1 MSAVPAAG
9 PASHTAL
16 QHILYDKID
25 PAIVRITLNR
35 TDKHNAQDTRFLYEL
50 NAAYD
55 RAAQD
60 VDVKVIIL
68 AANGKHF
75 SAGHD
80 LSGVR
85 EKDAVYAQFPHVGT
99 TARALQGAPGVEG
112 RIGYEEEAY
121 VGFCERWRNI
131 PKVTI
136 ASVQGKCIAAGLML
150 AWPCDLIVAS
160 EDAQFSDVTVALGI
174 CGVEYFQHPWEFGTR
189 RAKHMLYT
197 GDAISAQDAQQMGMV
212 SEVYPRDELAARTL
226 ELAQKIARQPQF
238 ALKITKMA
246 VNAAEDAKGRLNA
259 QSTAFALHH
268 LGHGHAK
275 EVYGAIINPAGMHA
289 SVRATSKIG
298 KT

>member
-1 MSAVPAAG
+1 MSTLKSITPQ
-9 PASHTAL
+9 PL
-16 QHILYDKID
+16 QHILYDQPE
-25 PAIVRITLNR
+25 PAIARITLNR
-35 TDKHNAQDTRFLYEL
+35 VDKHNAQDARFLYEL
-50 NAAYD
+50 NSAFD

-60 VDVKVIIL
+60 PEVKVIIL

-85 EKDAVYAQFPHVGT
+85 EKDSVYAQFPHVGT
-99 TARALQGAPGVEG
+99 TSRAMQGAKGAEG
-112 RIGYEEEAY
+112 RLPYEEEAY
-121 VGFCERWRNI
+121 LGFSERWRNI

-136 ASVQGKCIAAGLML
+136 AQVQGKCIAAGLML

-212 SEVYPRDELAARTL
+212 SEIYPREELAARTL
-226 ELAQKIARQPQF
+226 ELARKIARQPLF

-246 VNAAEDAKGRLNA
+246 VNAAEDAKGRQNA
-259 QSTAFALHH
+259 QNTAFALHQ
-268 LGHGHAK
+268 LGHSHAM
-275 EVYGAIINPAGMHA
+275 EVYGVSINPEGMHP
-289 SVRATSKIG
+289 SVRATSTFG
-298 KT
+298 KK